1 MPPNHINTLYKSYLC
16 AKFSNMSKSVRVRF
30 APSPT
35 GPLHIGGL
43 RTALYNYLFAK
54 KHQGTFV
61 LRIEDTDQNRFVE
74 GAEEYIVESLNW
86 SGIPYDEGPGKEG
99 NFGPYKQS
107 LRKDIYKKYTTELI
121 EKGKAYYAF
130 DTSEDLQKLRE
141 EAEAKGEK
149 FAYGP
154 QNRLNLDN
162 SLKLSDEELQKRLD
176 ANEDY
181 VIRFKTSPAQ
191 KLFLKDEIRGHIEV
205 DTSVLD
211 DKILFKTDGL
221 PTYHMA
227 NIVDDHLMEI
237 THVIRGE
244 EWLPSLPLH
253 VALYEA
259 FGWEPPKFAHLPL
272 ILKPNGKGKLSKRD
286 GDKLGIPVFPLEWK
300 DPKTGS
306 EAAGYREGGY
316 LPETLINTLALLG
329 WNDATEKEFYNL
341 DELIERF
348 ELKRVHKSGAKF
360 DPEKLKWFQQ
370 HYLQEADL
378 DILVQEYQ
386 EILKEKDIQSET
398 KYVKEV
404 VSTIR
409 ERATFVDDFWELSS
423 FYFVAPS
430 EFDKKSSKKA
440 WKATTSELMT
450 EFVEFLS
457 DLKDFTEENLEK
469 EIKNWIT
476 SRELGFGK
484 VMQPLRLS
492 LVGAMQGPSVFH
504 IAASIGQEETLRRI
518 KTALNHFS

>member
-1 MPPNHINTLYKSYLC
+1 
-16 AKFSNMSKSVRVRF
+16 MSTSVRVRF

-74 GAEEYIVESLNW
+74 GAEDYIVESLNW

-99 NFGPYKQS
+99 EFGPYKQS
-107 LRKDIYKKYTTELI
+107 LRKDIYKNYVDELI
-121 EKGKAYYAF
+121 NNGRAYYAF
-130 DTSEDLQKLRE
+130 DTTESLQKLRE
-141 EAEAKGEK
+141 EAEANGEK

-154 QNRLNLDN
+154 QNRLSLDN
-162 SLKLSDEELQKRLD
+162 SLKLSSEDLQKRLD
-176 ANEDY
+176 ANEAY

-211 DKILFKTDGL
+211 DKILFKADGL

-329 WNDATEKEFYNL
+329 WNDATEKEFYKIE
-341 DELIERF
+341 ELIDRF

-378 DILVQEYQ
+378 DFLVKEYE
-386 EILKEKDIQSET
+386 EILKEKNLQTET
-398 KYVKEV
+398 EYVKEV

-409 ERATFVDDFWELSS
+409 ERAVFVDDFWELSS

-430 EFDKKSSKKA
+430 EFNKKSSKKA
-440 WKATTSELMT
+440 WKTTTSELMT
-450 EFVEFLS
+450 EFAEFLS
-457 DLKDFTEENLEK
+457 GLKDFSEENLEK

-476 SRELGFGK
+476 SHELGFGK

-504 IAASIGQEETLRRI
+504 IATSIGQEETLKRL
-518 KTALNHFS
+518 KTAINHFS